1 MLKELK
7 YVFYLFT
14 IFFFIFFTTKYYFSN
29 ENIKKSYRSFNL
41 IDKKIENY
49 AVNLSTLKSDTE
61 NIIEYVE
68 NNIDQNKKSFQF
80 WKLLKNDKK

>member
-14 IFFFIFFTTKYYFSN
+14 IFFFIFFITKYYFSN
-29 ENIKKSYRSFNL
+29 ENIKKTYRSFNS

-61 NIIEYVE
+61 NIVEYVE
-68 NNIDQNKKSFQF
+68 NNIDRNKKSFQSL
-80 WKLLKNDKK
+80 WV

>member
-14 IFFFIFFTTKYYFSN
+14 IFFFIFFITKYYFSN
-29 ENIKKSYRSFNL
+29 ENIKKSYRSFDS
-41 IDKKIENY
+41 IDNKIEKY
-49 AVNLSTLKSDTE
+49 ATNLSTLNSDTE
-61 NIIEYVE
+61 NIVEYVE

-80 WKLLKNDKK
+80 WELLKNDKK